1 VIAAATAAMLAVA
14 PYGVAQ
20 GAVEVVLPYVQGSSA
35 HDLGYNLVWFGG
47 LAWSVLLVLVHIAFA
62 IGVWRHASRAAPLFV
77 PAPWWGLATLLG
89 GPFTA
94 AASWLMHLSTLAPP
108 AESARSAA
116 TRPAATRS
124 AAWPR
129 PASPGSAAPPAGPAV
144 PPATPGGAPPAGPAP
159 TPPRES

>member
-1 VIAAATAAMLAVA
+1 VIAAATAAMLAVVTNA
-14 PYGVAQ
+14 PFVAAQ
-20 GAVEVVLPYVQGSSA
+20 GAVEVVRPNVQGSSA

-94 AASWLMHLSTLAPP
+94 AAYWLMHLSTLAPARPP
-108 AESARSAA
+108 AESAR
-116 TRPAATRS
+116 PAPTRS
-124 AAWPR
+124 A
-129 PASPGSAAPPAGPAV
+129 
-144 PPATPGGAPPAGPAP
+144 AGPAP